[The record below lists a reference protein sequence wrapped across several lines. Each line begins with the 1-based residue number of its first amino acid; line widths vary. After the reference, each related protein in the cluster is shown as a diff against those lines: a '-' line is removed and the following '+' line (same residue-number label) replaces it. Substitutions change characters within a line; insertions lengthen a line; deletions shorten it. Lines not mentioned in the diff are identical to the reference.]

1 VLSNFAELFD
11 GTGRRLYLTQKERRA
26 FVDTAR
32 RAPPDIHSFCTVMH
46 DTGCRISEALE
57 VSPERIDLAG
67 GCIIFRTLKKR
78 DKIVYR
84 AVPIPQDTLDQLD
97 LVHNLRAGDGA
108 GLRNTPSPSGR
119 GPG

>member
-1 VLSNFAELFD
+1 MLSNFAELFD

-57 VSPERIDLAG
+57 VSPERIDLAV
-67 GCIIFRTLKKR
+67 KKR